1 MVRKQVINV
10 VIAAKNGEKI
20 ISVAHSLFAKKEG
33 QGKHFQLEAAFDIY
47 SSVWSTTFQFTIRN
61 PEFTKEILTE

>member
-33 QGKHFQLEAAFDIY
+33 QGKHFQLEPAFDIY
-47 SSVWSTTFQFTIRN
+47 SSDLSLVNNFSIYN
-61 PEFTKEILTE
+61 